1 MADLILEIIEGPEAG
16 RVIPLT
22 GSAELGSSPSAA
34 IQLVDPH
41 VSAQHARITAAGE
54 GAILEDLGDPG
65 GTFVDDSEVAA
76 PTRISPG
83 AEIQL
88 GVTVLKLRTV
98 TEAATEPS
106 AVRPP
111 PPPLLAAGRAPGY
124 IPAETLSQEPID
136 EVEELLDVHTK
147 AKARVAPLALFV
159 LVVFVVLVFL
169 ATDRF

>member
-1 MADLILEIIEGPEAG
+1 MADLILEIVEGPEAG
-16 RVIPLT
+16 RVIPLS
-22 GSAELGSSPSAA
+22 GSAELGSSPAA
-34 IQLVDPH
+34 GIRLVDPH
-41 VSAQHARITAAGE
+41 VSAQHARITASGD

-76 PTRISPG
+76 PTRIAPG

-88 GVTVLKLRTV
+88 GVTVLKLRTA
-98 TEAATEPS
+98 EDAATNPS

-111 PPPLLAAGRAPGY
+111 PPPLLAARVDPGY

-136 EVEELLDVHTK
+136 DVEELLDIHTK